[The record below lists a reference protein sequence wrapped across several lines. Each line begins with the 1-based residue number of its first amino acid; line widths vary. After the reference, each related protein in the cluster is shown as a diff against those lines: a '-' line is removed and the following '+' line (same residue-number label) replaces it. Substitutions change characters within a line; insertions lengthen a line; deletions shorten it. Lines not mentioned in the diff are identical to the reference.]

1 MRILKTHFIPKRSKV
16 GFKILYRC
24 CRSTL
29 YPKGQRLNK
38 HLNELIELSN
48 NDKAIDAYTPQL
60 EAADKKIAKIQKKI
74 DVAQSELDG
83 LNADI
88 AENDAKI
95 KTFDEQLTLL
105 NEQLSANAKKLKE
118 ISTEKEMKALSLE
131 EDIAKEKMTFANEE
145 IERLQ
150 AVNETKKALLEEA
163 SEKVAAL
170 EAEYKAMEEV
180 VSVEKAEIE
189 KAKGELFVKREE
201 LSRNIEQKVLAF
213 YEKIRIWAGNTAVVP
228 VKKQA
233 CYGCYMKLNDKTYA
247 EIIKAD
253 EIVNCP
259 HCGRILYLEPVSAEA

>member
-1 MRILKTHFIPKRSKV
+1 
-16 GFKILYRC
+16 
-24 CRSTL
+24 
-29 YPKGQRLNK
+29 LNK

-48 NDKAIDAYTPQL
+48 NDKAIDSYTPQL
-60 EAADKKIAKIQKKI
+60 EAADKKVAKIQKKI
-74 DVAQSELDG
+74 DAAQGELDG

-88 AENDAKI
+88 TENEAKV
-95 KTFDEQLTLL
+95 KTFEEQLTLL
-105 NEQLSANAKKLKE
+105 NEQLSSNAKKLKE

-150 AVNETKKALLEEA
+150 TINETKKALLEEA
-163 SEKVAAL
+163 SQKVSTLTTEFDAVNKEVSAEKV
-170 EAEYKAMEEV
+170 
-180 VSVEKAEIE
+180 EIE
-189 KAKGELFVKREE
+189 KAKSELFTQREK

-247 EIIKAD
+247 EVIKAD

-259 HCGRILYLEPVSAEA
+259 HCGRILYLEPVTAEA